1 MWLEMTLTLLT
12 RRRCLTAADAYPD
25 AAMRDAYVHSTDI
38 LRDAL
43 TGKNSDE
50 RLTTGVNLSVQ
61 RGWSVANPRRRQTC
75 GGGGNSDVIC
85 RHVTQDLSRVASD
98 RPLSPAL
105 YDDVITHRRLLS
117 SSAAFIPSS
126 RSRTTT
132 PTGHKGAHRK
142 YFICFY
148 CYRLILYI
156 SESSDMSCLLSYIM
170 TVKHTAGINS

>member
-1 MWLEMTLTLLT
+1 MWLDKDFTFLT
-12 RRRCLTAADAYPD
+12 RRRCLIAADAYPN
-25 AAMRDAYVHSTDI
+25 AAMRDAYVHSADV
-38 LRDAL
+38 LRDTL

-50 RLTTGVNLSVQ
+50 RLTAGVNLSVQ
-61 RGWSVANPRRRQTC
+61 RGWSVANLRRRPTC

-98 RPLSPAL
+98 RPLPPAL

-117 SSAAFIPSS
+117 SSKAFIPSS

-142 YFICFY
+142 YFICLY
-148 CYRLILYI
+148 CYRLILHV
-156 SESSDMSCLLSYIM
+156 SESSDMSC
-170 TVKHTAGINS
+170 